1 MILKSGLRLWGIEAG
16 DGGQGS
22 AGSHCCRYVEVF
34 EANPLDVERAKDQE
48 EGGGRGGGGRDRG
61 RRSGHTV
68 QLRGLPFRASER
80 EIADW
85 LSEAADPDEVIIVM
99 DRLVRVI
106 MMDIGVYNNPLYF
119 RTGRPSGQ
127 ADAIFRDERDA
138 RYALN
143 AQPCFDVRVEVS

>member
-1 MILKSGLRLWGIEAG
+1 MTLKKWDEDEGVGDRGGAG

-34 EANPLDVERAKDQE
+34 EANPLDVGRAKDQE

-85 LSEAADPDEVIIVM
+85 LSEAADPDEVIIIM
-99 DRLVRVI
+99 DRWVVNGL
-106 MMDIGVYNNPLYF
+106 GKYWSPN
-119 RTGRPSGQ
+119 
-127 ADAIFRDERDA
+127 
-138 RYALN
+138 
-143 AQPCFDVRVEVS
+143 

>member
-1 MILKSGLRLWGIEAG
+1 MTSGLRVRAMVRGIEAG
-16 DGGQGS
+16 DAGQGS

-99 DRLVRVI
+99 DRWVVI
-106 MMDIGVYNNPLYF
+106 MMDIGVYINP
-119 RTGRPSGQ
+119 
-127 ADAIFRDERDA
+127 
-138 RYALN
+138 
-143 AQPCFDVRVEVS
+143 

>member
-1 MILKSGLRLWGIEAG
+1 MTLKSGLRVRVMVRGIVAG

-99 DRLVRVI
+99 DRWVVI
-106 MMDIGVYNNPLYF
+106 MMDIGVYINP
-119 RTGRPSGQ
+119 
-127 ADAIFRDERDA
+127 
-138 RYALN
+138 
-143 AQPCFDVRVEVS
+143 